1 MASCEPEVSLSQ
13 WRLGREQA
21 REAPWVTVQM
31 SRERSQACV
40 QISVTV
46 RSWCRHRFHQ
56 GIFWEKLTQR
66 TFATIT
72 IPEYVRHRRRDIRE
86 KIPLYLSCFFSLV
99 VPTESLTRRPITPS
113 LPLSPSLPP
122 SLALRATLPGLP
134 AFQLGLEASFLPGP
148 GSSLPPSLCDPPSL
162 STVTSC
168 VCVSPLP
175 PPLPPPLLPCQVYVA
190 VIWVSTATPPF
201 S

>member
-1 MASCEPEVSLSQ
+1 MGHGADEQGAESSLRTDFGHSAKLVSPPFPPGDI
-13 WRLGREQA
+13 LGEIDATNLCYHDQTRICQA
-21 REAPWVTVQM
+21 QAPRYPKENSIVSFV
-31 SRERSQACV
+31 
-40 QISVTV
+40 
-46 RSWCRHRFHQ
+46 
-56 GIFWEKLTQR
+56 
-66 TFATIT
+66 
-72 IPEYVRHRRRDIRE
+72 
-86 KIPLYLSCFFSLV
+86 FFCMV
-99 VPTESLTRRPITPS
+99 VPAESLTRRPITPS
-113 LPLSPSLPP
+113 LPSSPSLPP
-122 SLALRATLPGLP
+122 SISLRGTLPGLP
-134 AFQLGLEASFLPGP
+134 AFRLGFEASFLPGP